1 MAERWDAWI
10 WYNAGVQVYVACA
23 EAMVLLSE
31 SGVSLWAAG
40 QFLLALACFGG
51 LLQLRFKQ
59 QLCSVGA
66 ASLVMLVLYL
76 SGSSNECGVGV
87 RLCLGVL
94 CGVLALVVAW
104 DRERVLREQFF
115 EVQNFD
121 AEEEALA
128 GMLSCL
134 LPEEAAEEYMECDNH
149 VFEWNPLAARVEGTA
164 LCLVAH
170 DLDVAADAAAT
181 VARVRELFAMLDRT
195 VVAFC
200 ERGVLADVRKMAA
213 MGHVYQIW
221 AEGWGAPEQLARLA
235 LHVTEEQAA
244 ANQGFAQRHE
254 LRLRRC
260 KLERNSS
267 GSARGLVD
275 ERRDGEP
282 WLEGAARDAL
292 SSQSSGIARG
302 APAPLAL
309 CFAIHRSDMVVG
321 TVGRSCPRWEAVGDA
336 LRTTWR
342 LAGTMK
348 TPGILVSASSVLVR
362 PRRERP
368 AAPAWRSGGSQRGHR
383 EARESARTPAPLS
396 WLRGAGARAEP
407 HKLKLAEQGPGES
420 ASRGRVGRA
429 APRPRPHP

>member
-1 MAERWDAWI
+1 VAGVLSQARWAASLQRAVGRSTRGCLADRWDAWI
-10 WYNAGVQVYVACA
+10 WYNAGVQIYVACA
-23 EAMVLLSE
+23 EGMALLGE

-59 QLCSVGA
+59 QLCSVGT

-104 DRERVLREQFF
+104 DRERVLREQFI

-149 VFEWNPLAARVEGTA
+149 VFEWNPLAARVVGTA

-195 VVAFC
+195 VVEFC
-200 ERGVLADVRKMAA
+200 ERGLLADVRKMAA

-244 ANQGFAQRHE
+244 ANQARRHE

-267 GSARGLVD
+267 GSARGLVH

-309 CFAIHRSDMVVG
+309 CFVIHRSDMVVG

-362 PRRERP
+362 PCPAPYTLNPQRQRGAAEDRRGDTVRRENLRVP
-368 AAPAWRSGGSQRGHR
+368 QPP
-383 EARESARTPAPLS
+383 SA
-396 WLRGAGARAEP
+396 G
-407 HKLKLAEQGPGES
+407 
-420 ASRGRVGRA
+420 
-429 APRPRPHP
+429 